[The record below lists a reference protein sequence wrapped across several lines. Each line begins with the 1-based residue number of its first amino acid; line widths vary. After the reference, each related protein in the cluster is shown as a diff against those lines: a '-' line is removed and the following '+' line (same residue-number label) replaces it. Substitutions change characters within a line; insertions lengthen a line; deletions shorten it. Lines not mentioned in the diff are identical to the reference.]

1 MKKKPV
7 FNMPLLLSQEEMAM
21 LLGVTRSQ
29 WSMYVL
35 GQRGLPSSE
44 VGKFADFLL
53 LINEISS
60 AAPDQPALLL
70 SEEQE
75 RKYLLSKHLK
85 DNQRQLLKLQKELK
99 KMEEKFQ
106 AALNTLQL
114 VALLKNQTTTLKA
127 NATFIAV
134 LQSKAS
140 KAIQVNSRPS
150 QEHLKIKLA
159 VLKHEKKLLESEMK
173 KLV

>member
-1 MKKKPV
+1 MKKNPV
-7 FNMPLLLSQEEMAM
+7 FNTPLLLSQEEIAM

-44 VGKFADFLL
+44 VGKFAYFLT
-53 LINEISS
+53 LINDISTS
-60 AAPDQPALLL
+60 ESDPHTLLT
-70 SEEQE
+70 SQE
-75 RKYLLSKHLK
+75 HERTYLFSKLLK
-85 DNQRQLLKLQKELK
+85 DNQRQILKLQKELK

-106 AALNTLQL
+106 AAMNTLQL
-114 VALLKNQTTTLKA
+114 ASLLKKQTTSLKA
-127 NATFIAV
+127 SETFIAM

-150 QEHLKIKLA
+150 KEHLKIKIA

-173 KLV
+173 KLI

>member
-1 MKKKPV
+1 MKKNPV
-7 FNMPLLLSQEEMAM
+7 FKTPLLLSQEEMAV

-44 VGKFADFLL
+44 VGKFADFLM

-60 AAPDQPALLL
+60 SAADQHALLL
-70 SEEQE
+70 SEENE

-99 KMEEKFQ
+99 RMEEKFQ
-106 AALNTLQL
+106 AALNTLRL
-114 VALLKNQTTTLKA
+114 VALLKNQTTSLKT